1 MNIPGLAYVKLGLV
15 AVAIGGA
22 AYLAWEVRSSSVD
35 AEKREAVET
44 ATKNIQKELDAE
56 RALRAHYERLSEGKL
71 ADLLKSI
78 SGIADSQAAI
88 SQSIAEERAS
98 NKAFYSQQL
107 PKGGYEQWKK
117 ARALVSSSS
126 ASAPR

>member
-1 MNIPGLAYVKLGLV
+1 MEIPGLFYIKIV
-15 AVAIGGA
+15 AFAACVGGA
-22 AYLAWEVRSSSVD
+22 AYVAWEVRSSSVD
-35 AEKREAVET
+35 AEKREAVDT
-44 ATKNIQKELDAE
+44 ATKAIQKDLDAE
-56 RALRAHYERLSEGKL
+56 RALRAHFERLSDGKL

-98 NKAFYSQQL
+98 NRAFYSQQL

-117 ARALVSSSS
+117 ARALVSSSA

>member
-1 MNIPGLAYVKLGLV
+1 MEIPGLLYIKLCLFAACV
-15 AVAIGGA
+15 GGA
-22 AYLAWEVRSSSVD
+22 AYVAWEVRSSSVD

-44 ATKNIQKELDAE
+44 ATKAIQKDLDAE
-56 RALRAHYERLSEGKL
+56 RALRAHFERLSDGKL
-71 ADLLKSI
+71 EDLLKSI

-117 ARALVSSSS
+117 ARALVSSSA
-126 ASAPR
+126 ASSPR

>member
-1 MNIPGLAYVKLGLV
+1 MAIPGLLYIKLGLV
-15 AVAIGGA
+15 AACVGGA
-22 AYLAWEVRSSSVD
+22 AYVAWEVRSSSVD

-44 ATKNIQKELDAE
+44 ATKQIQKDLDAE
-56 RALRAHYERLSEGKL
+56 RALRAHFERLSDGKL

-98 NKAFYSQQL
+98 NRAFYSQQL

-117 ARALVSSSS
+117 ARALVSSSA
-126 ASAPR
+126 ASSPR

>member
-1 MNIPGLAYVKLGLV
+1 MAIPGLLYIKLGLFAACV
-15 AVAIGGA
+15 GGA
-22 AYLAWEVRSSSVD
+22 AYVAWEVRSSSVD

-44 ATKNIQKELDAE
+44 ATKAIQKDLDTE
-56 RALRAHYERLSEGKL
+56 RALRAHFERLSDGKL

-117 ARALVSSSS
+117 ARALVSSSA
-126 ASAPR
+126 ASSPR